1 MKTVILK
8 DGAGNPQGVIREL
21 PGDQQ
26 RLYDCS
32 GSSIATYRRRTD
44 HTYDNNGSRLG
55 SGNRLAGMIDQ
66 DEIEGRP
73 QSWAVLSRREK
84 PTDCPSVPLSPK

>member
-26 RLYDCS
+26 RLYNRS
-32 GSSIATYRRRTD
+32 GSAVATYRARTD
-44 HTYDNNGSRLG
+44 FCYDNSGRRSG
-55 SGNRLAGMIDQ
+55 SGNRLAGLVEDQ
-66 DEIEGRP
+66 D
-73 QSWAVLSRREK
+73 
-84 PTDCPSVPLSPK
+84 